1 MTTNTELSTAWLVSL
16 LSSLGSTG
24 DEVARTL
31 RAAAATGVTTDIW
44 NDPVAVCIRAR
55 ARGMVA
61 PASDIE
67 VVVTVD
73 EIVVS
78 VATASADPYDRHE
91 VSASTPD
98 AVEDFLDRF
107 DAGEDYND
115 LAA

>member
-1 MTTNTELSTAWLVSL
+1 MTTNTELNTAWLVSL
-16 LSSLGSTG
+16 LSGLGSTS
-24 DEVARTL
+24 DEVADTL
-31 RAAAATGVTTDIW
+31 RAAGAKGVPTDIW
-44 NDPVAVCIRAR
+44 NDPVAVYIRAR
-55 ARGMVA
+55 TRSVA
-61 PASDIE
+61 TPGAAIE
-67 VVVTVD
+67 VVVTVE

-78 VATASADPYDRHE
+78 ITTSSDNPDDRHE